1 MSTLA
6 QCGLTICQDNSPGLG
21 SLSARGPSFLANLD
35 LPIFS
40 PMRRIANNSP
50 RMNTLNTVGLLVDFE
65 IDTRKFALDD
75 GKGFSPHSNACVRG
89 FAGVAAVI
97 RLYSQT
103 SVTILPV
110 GPLT

>member
-1 MSTLA
+1 MSTLV
-6 QCGLTICQDNSPGLG
+6 QYGLTICQADSPGLG
-21 SLSARGPSFLANLD
+21 SRSARGPSFLASLD

-40 PMRRIANNSP
+40 PTRTLANKSP
-50 RMNTLNTVGLLVDFE
+50 RMSTLNTVGLLVDFE
-65 IDTRKFALDD
+65 R
-75 GKGFSPHSNACVRG
+75 GFSPHSHACVHG

-110 GPLT
+110 GP